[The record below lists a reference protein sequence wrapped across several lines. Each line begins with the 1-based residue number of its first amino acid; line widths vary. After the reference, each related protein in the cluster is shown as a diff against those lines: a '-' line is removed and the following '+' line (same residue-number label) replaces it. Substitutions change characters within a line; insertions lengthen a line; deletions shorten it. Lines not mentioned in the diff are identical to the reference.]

1 MSGRG
6 AELELL
12 REALADAEHGRRLA
26 VVAGEPGIGKTRLVS
41 QFATGA
47 HSEGSTVLL
56 GRASAELAKP
66 YLPFVEAFGGCLE
79 HAPPAMLAG
88 SGGELSELSRLVPE
102 SAERLGESTAR
113 KDSPASEQFALFKAA
128 LTLLR
133 LVSREA
139 PLVLVLED
147 LHWADDATLLMLHYL
162 LTGRGEFRGLIVLTH
177 RPADAAPAGSLPRML
192 AGLGRDPGFVA
203 IDLPPLSDEETLS
216 LLASL
221 AGGGTRSHDPELA
234 AALRRETGG
243 NPLLT
248 TELIRS
254 LLASGALVEVE
265 DGWHLREE
273 LDSAPL
279 PAFLVNTIEQRV
291 RDVGEGAPE
300 ALATAAVAGDRFD
313 PDVVERALDRE
324 PGGLTATWH
333 AAERA
338 ALLRAEERGLP
349 LSFRHPIVRRALR
362 DGLGPVRR
370 TRFERRIAGALRTS
384 DDRGV
389 TAAASLEL
397 RGDHWAL
404 LSGEGELTLRDS
416 KGVRYL
422 ARLLAAPGVEIHAID
437 LQSEALGS
445 ATPSPSVNAANQA
458 GLTLRGSVDAGPML
472 DKTAKRQY
480 RARIDELEA
489 EIEEAEG
496 FNDPERAANARE
508 ELEFIGNELAAAVG
522 IGGRDRRATSEAE
535 RARVNVTRAVRSAIS
550 RIEQHDETI
559 GGQLKASVR
568 TGTFCCYEP
577 VPGRATRWTVKQ
589 GNA

>member
-1 MSGRG
+1 
-6 AELELL
+6 
-12 REALADAEHGRRLA
+12 
-26 VVAGEPGIGKTRLVS
+26 
-41 QFATGA
+41 
-47 HSEGSTVLL
+47 
-56 GRASAELAKP
+56 
-66 YLPFVEAFGGCLE
+66 
-79 HAPPAMLAG
+79 MLAG
-88 SGGELSELSRLVPE
+88 SGGELAELSRLVPE

-139 PLVLVLED
+139 PLVLALEN

-177 RPADAAPAGSLPRML
+177 RPADAPPGGSLPRML
-192 AGLGRDPGFVA
+192 AALGRDPGFVA

-221 AGGGTRSHDPELA
+221 ADRREGHDPELA
-234 AALRRETGG
+234 ATLRRETGG
-243 NPLLT
+243 NPLFT

-254 LLASGALVEVE
+254 LFASGALVEVE
-265 DGWHLREE
+265 GRWQLREE
-273 LDSAPL
+273 FDSAPL
-279 PAFLVNTIEQRV
+279 PAFLVDTIEQRV

-313 PDVVERALDRE
+313 PDVVERALDHE
-324 PGGLTATWH
+324 PGGLTTTWH

-338 ALLRAEERGLP
+338 GLLGASDRGLA

-370 TRFERRIAGALRTS
+370 TSFERRIAGALRTS
-384 DDRGV
+384 DYGGV
-389 TAAASLEL
+389 TATASLEL

-404 LSGEGELTLRDS
+404 RSGRGELTLRDS

-422 ARLLAAPGVEIHAID
+422 ARLLAAPGVEMHAMD
-437 LQSEALGS
+437 LQSEALGP
-445 ATPSPSVNAANQA
+445 AGPSPSAPAAKEA

-472 DKTAKRQY
+472 DTTAKREY
-480 RARIDELEA
+480 RARIEELEA
-489 EIEEAEG
+489 EIVEAEE

-522 IGGRDRRATSEAE
+522 VGGRDRRVASEAE
-535 RARVNVTRAVRSAIS
+535 RARVNVTRAIRSALS

-589 GNA
+589 GTA